1 MNKTNVNGIELA
13 IAKVDAITT
22 KIRKAQL
29 ELEELAIGIVNDCG
43 GEFVFDDTTGY
54 PSFQDDSD
62 TMTEAICSVKVMHGG
77 LWISTDTIGDYFQH
91 DKFGVAD
98 VENICRIILNSMSE

>member
-1 MNKTNVNGIELA
+1 MNKTNANGIELA

-29 ELEELAIGIVNDCG
+29 ELEELAINIVNDCG

-54 PSFQDDSD
+54 PTFKDDSD
-62 TMTEAICSVKVMHGG
+62 TMYEAICSVSVINGV
-77 LWISTDTIGDYFQH
+77 LWISTTEDRAYFQH
-91 DKFGVAD
+91 DKFGEAD
-98 VENICRIILNSMSE
+98 VENICRIILNSLSE